1 MTRLPAR
8 LATLL
13 LVACCVALVPS
24 TSHAQKRERDR
35 VTRDEILSSGQ
46 GEQDLYTALR
56 SLRPRFVEPP
66 RGIRT
71 LGNAMPVP
79 IIVVVDGKRLGG
91 LETLQSIVANTVD
104 EVRYLEPSRS
114 ANEFGEM
121 GANGAVVVKLWREP
135 AKPRVKAD
143 STPPKPDPM
152 SS

>member
-8 LATLL
+8 LSTLAL
-13 LVACCVALVPS
+13 TACCVALVPS

-35 VTRDEILSSGQ
+35 VTRDEILASGQ
-46 GEQDLYTALR
+46 GDQDLYAALR

-71 LGNAMPVP
+71 LGNAMQVP
-79 IIVVVDGKRLGG
+79 TIVVVDGKRLGG

-104 EVRYLEPSRS
+104 EVRYLDPARS
-114 ANEFGEM
+114 ANEYGEM

-135 AKPRVKAD
+135 AKPKAKAD
-143 STPPKPDPM
+143 SAAPKPER
-152 SS
+152 